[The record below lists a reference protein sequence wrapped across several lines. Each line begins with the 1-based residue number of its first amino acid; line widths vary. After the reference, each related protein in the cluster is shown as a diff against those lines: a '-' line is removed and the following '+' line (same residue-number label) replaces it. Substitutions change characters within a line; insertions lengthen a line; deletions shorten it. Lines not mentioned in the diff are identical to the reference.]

1 VHSAH
6 APATP
11 EVVAQY
17 RVLRDRTQSW

>member
-17 RVLRDRTQSW
+17 RVLRDRTQTW